1 MKKLRVLA
9 LRVAGLLSRDRRE
22 QEFAAEIESHVQ
34 MQIEDNLRAGM
45 TPDEARRAALLKLG
59 GIDQTKQAYRERGTI
74 PLIESL
80 LNDLRYTLRQSRKN
94 PGFTLTVIIVLAL
107 GIGASTAIFSAVY
120 PILFRPL
127 PYPGADRIM
136 MVWENRRGE
145 QPLYPAF
152 ATFYGLSQRN
162 RSFETLAVMRPWQPA
177 MIGTGEPARLEG
189 QTVSADFFRVL
200 GVIPALGRDFQTS
213 DDQFHGPNNVIL
225 SDRLWRT
232 RFAADPAIVGRKIT
246 LGDNPYT
253 VIGVMPASFENV
265 LAPATELWS
274 SLQDNPALPMD
285 GREWG
290 HNLQMIGRL
299 RAGVSRQA
307 AQSESTVILHAL
319 GQEYA
324 KGYDN
329 TGGASQA
336 MLVYR
341 LQDDITRDVKPA
353 LLAIV
358 GGVGLVLLIACVNVI
373 NLLLARGAQRR
384 GEFAMRVALGA
395 GRRRLLQQ
403 LLTESL
409 LLALVGGVLGIALAQ
424 AGVRVLVALSPA
436 DLPRLNAIHID
447 SAAFLFTFA
456 ITTALGLIVGVI
468 PALHAARSDP
478 QSGLRKSSRTATG
491 TQQFTRRALV
501 IAELAIALVLLV
513 SAGLL
518 LRSVQRLFAMPP
530 GFQPSHLLTMQVQDY
545 SSRPV
550 AEAAQPAF
558 DAARARFYEQA
569 LQAVRNVPGVQS
581 AAFTSQLPLS
591 GDFEGNSMYFESLP
605 VDKAIG
611 TYRYEVTPE
620 YFATMRIPLV
630 RGRLLTQDD
639 KAGAPGAV
647 LISESLA
654 KRVFPNRDPLGQRVR
669 MGPDLGHP
677 ERPWHTV
684 VGVVGNVKQA
694 SLALDDGNAF
704 YTTPMQWAWVDN
716 AQSLVVRTSGDPTLL
731 IPAIRSAI
739 WSVDKDQPI
748 VRVATMDTLLAESE
762 AQRHFALVLFEAF
775 ALVGLLLAATGIY
788 GVLSGSVTE
797 RTREIGVRAALG
809 ASPAGILG
817 LVLGQGMKLAGL
829 GVVIGLI
836 GALAASHALTTL
848 LFGVSERDPVTYIGV
863 TAALLAVAALA
874 CWIPARRAAQVDP
887 AITLRAE

>member
-1 MKKLRVLA
+1 MKKLRALA
-9 LRVAGLLSRDRRE
+9 LRVAGMFSKDRRE
-22 QEFAAEIESHVQ
+22 QEFAAEIESHVH
-34 MQIEDNLRAGM
+34 MQIEDNLRLGM
-45 TPDEARRAALLKLG
+45 SAEEARRAALLKLG
-59 GIDQTKQAYRERGTI
+59 GMEQTKQAYRERGTM
-74 PLIESL
+74 PLMESL
-80 LNDLRYTLRQSRKN
+80 LHDVRYTLRQCRRN
-94 PGFTLTVIIVLAL
+94 PGFTLTVVVVLAL
-107 GIGASTAIFSAVY
+107 GIGAGTAIFSAVY

-136 MVWENRRGE
+136 MVWESRRGE
-145 QPLYPAF
+145 QPVYPAF
-152 ATFYGLSQRN
+152 VTFYGMKQRN
-162 RSFETLAVMRPWQPA
+162 RSFEALAVMRPWQPA
-177 MIGTGEPARLEG
+177 MIGSGEPTRLEG

-200 GVIPALGRDFQTS
+200 GVIPALGRDFEAS

-232 RFAADPAIVGRKIT
+232 RFAADPTIVGRKIT

-253 VIGVMPASFENV
+253 VIGVMPASFEDV

-274 SLQDNPALPMD
+274 PLQDNPALPMD

-307 AQSESTVILHAL
+307 AQSESTVIVHAL
-319 GQEYA
+319 GEEYA

-329 TGGASQA
+329 SGGASQA

-353 LLAIV
+353 LLAII

-384 GEFAMRVALGA
+384 SEFAMRVALGA

-424 AGVRVLVALSPA
+424 AGVRALVALSPA
-436 DLPRLNAIHID
+436 DLPRLNAIQVD
-447 SAAFLFTFA
+447 RAAFLFAFA
-456 ITTALGLIVGVI
+456 ITTTVGLIVGLI
-468 PALHAARSDP
+468 PALQAARSDP
-478 QSGLRKSSRTATG
+478 QSGLQKSSRTATG
-491 TQQFTRRALV
+491 KQQFTRRALV
-501 IAELAIALVLLV
+501 IAEMAIALVLLV

-518 LRSVQRLFAMPP
+518 LRSIQRLFAMPP
-530 GFQPSHLLTMQVQDY
+530 GFTPSHLLTMQVQDY
-545 SSRPV
+545 SSRPI
-550 AEAAQPAF
+550 AEAAQPEF

-591 GDFEGNSMYFESLP
+591 GDFEGNSMYFESLAG
-605 VDKAIG
+605 DKAIG
-611 TYRYEVTPE
+611 SYRYEVTPE

-654 KRVFPNRDPLGQRVR
+654 RRVFPNRDALGERVR
-669 MGPDLGHP
+669 MGPDLGRAD
-677 ERPWHTV
+677 RPWHTV
-684 VGVVGNVKQA
+684 VGVVGDVKQA
-694 SLALDDGNAF
+694 SLALDDPNAF

-716 AQSLVVRTSGDPTLL
+716 VQSLVVRTSGDPTLL

-739 WSVDKDQPI
+739 WSVEKDQPI
-748 VRVATMDTLLAESE
+748 VRVATMERLVAESE

-809 ASPAGILG
+809 ASPAAILG
-817 LVLGQGMKLAGL
+817 LVLRQGMKLAGI
-829 GVVIGLI
+829 GVVIGLV
-836 GALAASHALTTL
+836 GALASSRALTTL
-848 LFGVSERDPVTYIGV
+848 LFGVSDRDPVTYAGV
-863 TAALLAVAALA
+863 AAVLLAVAALA
-874 CWIPARRAAQVDP
+874 CWIPARRAARVDP